1 MNDYS
6 QESPLVLTDLT
17 GWNAW
22 LLANEDSSNGAW
34 VLLAKKNVTT
44 PTSLNYQDAL
54 EEALCSGWIDGQ
66 RRSFDE
72 TTFIQRFTPRRQRS
86 NWSKRNV
93 DIVER
98 LIAEGR
104 LRERGAA
111 EMAAAKADGRW
122 ESAYPR
128 QSEVRVPDDLR
139 DALVRVPTAQDAFDL
154 FTRSQRFTA
163 MLPILTARSDEAK
176 ARIIARLV
184 DRLGDGSD

>member
-111 EMAAAKADGRW
+111 EVAAAKADGRW

-139 DALVRVPTAQDAFDL
+139 DALARVPAARDAFDL

>member
-72 TTFIQRFTPRRQRS
+72 TTFIQRFTPRRPRS

-111 EMAAAKADGRW
+111 EVAAAKADGRW

-128 QSEVRVPDDLR
+128 QSEMRVPDDLR
-139 DALVRVPTAQDAFDL
+139 DALERVPAAQAAFEQ

-184 DRLGDGSD
+184 DRLGEGSD

>member
-72 TTFIQRFTPRRQRS
+72 ATFIQRFTPRRQRS

-111 EMAAAKADGRW
+111 EVAAARADGRW

-139 DALVRVPTAQDAFDL
+139 DALARVAAAQDAFER

-184 DRLGDGSD
+184 DRLGEGSD

>member
-6 QESPLVLTDLT
+6 QDSPLVLTDLT

-111 EMAAAKADGRW
+111 EVAAARADGRW

-139 DALVRVPTAQDAFDL
+139 DALARVAAAQDAFER

-184 DRLGDGSD
+184 DRLGEGSD